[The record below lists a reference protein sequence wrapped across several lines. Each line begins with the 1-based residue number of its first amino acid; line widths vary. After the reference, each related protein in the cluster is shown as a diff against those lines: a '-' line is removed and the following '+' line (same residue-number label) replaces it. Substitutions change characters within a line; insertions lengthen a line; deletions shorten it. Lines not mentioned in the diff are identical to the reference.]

1 MRKYFEDFRAGEIIE
16 CGRRTVTRDAI
27 IAFATEYDPQPIH
40 IDEAYASKTPFGDI
54 IASGL
59 HMLGICMRQAVDTFL
74 KDAVNLGSPGTE
86 SIRFPKPLKPD
97 RTVRVTAKVLHTRLS
112 QSKPGRGNV
121 KFALELHDER
131 DGLLSEWVT
140 TTIFACRPKT

>member
-1 MRKYFEDFRAGEIIE
+1 VRKYFEDFRAGEIIE

-40 IDEAYASKTPFGDI
+40 IDEAYAAKTPFGGV

-74 KDAVNLGSPGTE
+74 KDAVTLGSPGTE
-86 SIRFPKPLKPD
+86 SIRFPKPLKPG
-97 RTVRVTAKVLHTRLS
+97 RTVHVTAKVLDARPSSTRE
-112 QSKPGRGNV
+112 GRGNI
-121 KFALELHDER
+121 KFALELHDEH

-140 TTIFACRPKT
+140 VTIFVCRPKS